1 MKQVQWIFSFVL
13 GLFLIGGIGFAQSA
27 PTLFLQN
34 VEVQPGGTINVNL
47 ILTSAPEGLQQ
58 YLFALNLSDPNIAI
72 FTSIESVA
80 IPGDLFQLVSLSAS
94 RIEFRALDLNNDI
107 RPGAQDIILA
117 SITLGGISEGE
128 ASIILEAE
136 AFVDDRG
143 VKIDPQVQNGQVIVG
158 TSSQQPPAEINP
170 TPGRVAPRPLPTAA
184 SAPQDL
190 DGDGLFEDVNG
201 DGLVNADDA
210 TLLLNQLNQPSVQE
224 DGAFFDFDQDGQLTP
239 ADVNALIDQ
248 IMAANPVVE
257 PPVNQN
263 VSVVAVRDLRANVE
277 DVALVDVV
285 LLQAPQ
291 GLERYDVRASLSPP
305 GVARIVGVQSV
316 GLGENFIQ
324 VISRTDDDIR
334 FRGADLD
341 NRITA
346 GAEQIVLAQLQLEGV
361 IPGLVQVSLDFEL
374 FTSENSQPENP
385 NAVSGVVEFFQGPA
399 PLEDGL
405 SAPKDLDGDGLF
417 EDVNGDGAFNEA
429 DALLLAF
436 HIDSPDVVGNLQFF
450 DFNGDGQITFADAAR
465 LNELIA

>member
-1 MKQVQWIFSFVL
+1 MKYVQWFFSLIL
-13 GLFLIGGIGFAQSA
+13 GLFLIGGVGFAQST
-27 PTLFLQN
+27 PTLSLQN

-58 YLFALNLSDPNIAI
+58 YLFALNLSDPNIAV

-80 IPGDLFQLVSLSAS
+80 IPGDLFQLISLSAE

-117 SITLGGISEGE
+117 SMTLGGVNEGE

-143 VKIDPQVQNGQVIVG
+143 VKIDPQVQNGLVIVG
-158 TSSQQPPAEINP
+158 VSNQQPPAVMP
-170 TPGRVAPRPLPTAA
+170 APVLTAPRPLPTAA
-184 SAPQDL
+184 NAPQDL

-201 DGLVNADDA
+201 DGVFNADDP

-224 DGAFFDFDQDGQLTP
+224 DGAFFDFDGDGQLTP

-248 IMAANPVVE
+248 VVAANPVVE
-257 PPVNQN
+257 PPVNQT
-263 VSVVAVRDLRANVE
+263 VSVIAVRDLRANVE

-305 GVARIVGVQSV
+305 GVARVVGVQSV

-324 VISRTDDDIR
+324 VISQTDDDIR

-341 NRITA
+341 NRISA
-346 GAEQIVLAQLQLEGV
+346 GAEQIVLAQLQIEGI

-374 FTSENSQPENP
+374 FTADGSQPENP
-385 NAVSGVVEFFQGPA
+385 NAVSGVIEFFQGPT

-417 EDVNGDGAFNEA
+417 EDVNGDGVFNEA

-436 HIDSPDVVGNLQFF
+436 HIDSPNVTNNIQFF

-465 LNELIA
+465 LNELIT